1 MYGWTPLL
9 WRPKEGWSIIAGR
22 RLRQRAMDLRFEHGD
37 SNAPKG
43 HALLYFRTQGE
54 PSKLYATYLL
64 TLPIPID
71 LVKYMPPFL
80 APHIEEMKGQDM
92 SAFAF
97 PPVPEEV
104 PSHRQLKALAE
115 AREDDLLFG
124 GAVDPSQVPELLTT
138 VNEIVQA
145 YAHTYAT
152 SNAAISM
159 GAPEEVAE
167 APSPERLSGVGVDE
181 MLYQLM
187 SDRGRLAELARLV
200 GKLRFACEGHD
211 ARQVQEVEEEMA
223 PLVKHLPE
231 TYRVH
236 HLLRAAKSPTPAG
249 GELAQLYLERCYKLA
264 DEDYLRVGEMEER
277 IRLLELNLGHEQS

>member
-1 MYGWTPLL
+1 
-9 WRPKEGWSIIAGR
+9 
-22 RLRQRAMDLRFEHGD
+22 MDLTYEHGD
-37 SNAPKG
+37 PNAPKG
-43 HALLYFRTQGE
+43 HALLYFRTQDGS
-54 PSKLYATYLL
+54 PKLYATYLL
-64 TLPIPID
+64 TLPIAID

-80 APHIEEMKGQDM
+80 APHMEEMKGQDM

-104 PSHRQLKALAE
+104 PSHRQLKALAQ

-124 GAVDPSQVPELLTT
+124 GAVDPTQVPELLAT

-145 YAHTYAT
+145 YAHAYAT
-152 SNAAISM
+152 SNTAAAAASLEE
-159 GAPEEVAE
+159 PEEAG
-167 APSPERLSGVGVDE
+167 SERLSGVGVEE

-187 SDRGRLAELARLV
+187 SDRDRLAELAGLM
-200 GKLRFACEGHD
+200 GKLRFASEGND

-223 PLVKHLPE
+223 PLVKQLPE
-231 TYRVH
+231 TYRVQQ
-236 HLLRAAKSPTPAG
+236 LLRAAKSPTPAG

-277 IRLLELNLGHEQS
+277 IRGLELDLDLAQGGS